1 MPKFFFD
8 LHEDGR
14 VLRDEDGI
22 ELADERSAERHAR
35 RTACD
40 VTKDSF
46 EQGDTTVKVYV
57 RDVQGAVLMVEV
69 SARISSES

>member
-1 MPKFFFD
+1 VPKFFFD

-22 ELADERSAERHAR
+22 ELADQRSAERQAR
-35 RTACD
+35 RAACD

-46 EQGDTTVKVYV
+46 EGDTTVKVRV
-57 RDVQGAVLMVEV
+57 RDGQGAVLMVEV
-69 SARISSES
+69 SARVSSED